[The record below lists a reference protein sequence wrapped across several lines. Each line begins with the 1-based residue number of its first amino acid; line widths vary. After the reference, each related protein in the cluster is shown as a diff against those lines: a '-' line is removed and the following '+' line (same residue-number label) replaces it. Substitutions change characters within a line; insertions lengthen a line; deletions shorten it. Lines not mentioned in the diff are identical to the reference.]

1 MRIYTIGHSTRT
13 LDELVAALRSFGIRT
28 LADIRTVPRS
38 RHTPQFNREDLG
50 PRLRDRGI
58 DYRHLPG
65 LGGLRKPRA
74 GSTNTAWRN
83 ASFRGFAD
91 YMETPAF
98 AAALDELRV
107 LACDAGPVA
116 MMCAEAVPWRC
127 HRSLVADA
135 LVARGDAVFHI
146 MGEAS
151 ARPHTLTPWAKVE
164 GALVTYPG
172 EPPPRRG
179 TSDSAEPPPAPTEPP
194 ARSTAG
200 WGEAS
205 GRRGARRSV

>member
-13 LDELVAALRSFGIRT
+13 LDVLVAALRNFGIRT
-28 LADIRTVPRS
+28 LADIRTMPRS

-91 YMETPAF
+91 YMETAEF
-98 AAALDELRV
+98 AAALDALRA
-107 LACDAGPVA
+107 LAQDAGPAAV
-116 MMCAEAVPWRC
+116 MCAEAVPWRC

-135 LVARGDAVFHI
+135 LIARGDTVSHI
-146 MGEAS
+146 MGEGAE
-151 ARPHTLTPWAKVE
+151 RPHTLTPWARVE

-179 TSDSAEPPPAPTEPP
+179 TSDAAEDTAAP
-194 ARSTAG
+194 R
-200 WGEAS
+200 AS
-205 GRRGARRSV
+205 HLRRTR